1 MIATTTKNILQITH
15 HQRKQISFKTFEG
28 LQHSSC
34 LLSLLNPSLKERRHI
49 LIMYLR
55 TLSPSSPSTIPAV
68 LAEKTASKKT
78 KMESSEKTLGK
89 RPSSES
95 ESTAGPSQKYSAMAE
110 DNERLLKE

>member
-1 MIATTTKNILQITH
+1 MPSKSSKSKSKGKKTH
-15 HQRKQISFKTFEG
+15 SDNVFE
-28 LQHSSC
+28 
-34 LLSLLNPSLKERRHI
+34 
-49 LIMYLR
+49 

-78 KMESSEKTLGK
+78 KMGSSEKALGK

-95 ESTAGPSQKYSAMAE
+95 ESTAGPSRKYSAMIE